1 MQINHNSLSKVLT
14 MADQPDSRMLLSH
27 NFTLPESEV
36 HPLNREEFA
45 DVFSKAFADKA
56 GIEAAYI
63 ENPHWIVEVRYA
75 KVRYTAESAGELCA
89 ETLANYRTENKAA
102 GFTVMALGGRKTT
115 SPKGGRNSLQQGE
128 WGVDVVETK
137 KPDEFLEEMN
147 WDKISGAKPADSIFK
162 VSQTV

>member
-1 MQINHNSLSKVLT
+1 

-27 NFTLPESEV
+27 NFTLSEGDI

-45 DVFSKAFADKA
+45 KVFSEAFTEKA

-63 ENPHWIVEVRYA
+63 ENPHWVVEVRYA

-89 ETLANYRTENKAA
+89 QTLANYRKSNNAT
-102 GFTVMALGGRKTT
+102 GFTIMALGGRKTT
-115 SPKGGRNSLQQGE
+115 PPTGGPPSLQQGE

-137 KPDEFLEEMN
+137 EPEEFLAEIN
-147 WDKISGAKPADSIFK
+147 WEKLSSAKPSDSIFNIQ
-162 VSQTV
+162 QTV